1 MMTFFCI
8 LNIDEC
14 AKECLTQRV
23 VSKWFEEV
31 YAFKCISYNL
41 ILFKYRLLNGPYNN
55 IFTCFFCLFS
65 IKPLKISRIFL
76 IRDNNIR

>member
-31 YAFKCISYNL
+31 YAFKYNL

-55 IFTCFFCLFS
+55 IYYILLLSLLYQTPQN
-65 IKPLKISRIFL
+65 IKNLLDSR
-76 IRDNNIR
+76 